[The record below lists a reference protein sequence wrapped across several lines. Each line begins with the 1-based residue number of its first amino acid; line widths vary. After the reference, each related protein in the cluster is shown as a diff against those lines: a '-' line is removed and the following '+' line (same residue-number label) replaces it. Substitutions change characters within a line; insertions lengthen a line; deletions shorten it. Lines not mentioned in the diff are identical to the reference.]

1 MPVLQNSSNIGK
13 YKVQNLIKANY
24 YTETYRAVDEDNN
37 PYFLKLFVVN
47 NLPHKLLNRES
58 GLVREIEYC
67 RQMSHRNIVSYVDS
81 GKLELQEGSCQYY
94 LTKYF
99 DGQILSDFVAQ
110 KGKLEQDD
118 ALAIFRGLLH
128 GLEYMHSLTPLL
140 CHNDLDPSNIILL
153 DSIKNEPEIIDL
165 GHVSERCSGSVPFDV
180 ANIDILY
187 HANENMV
194 GIYDEQSDIFS
205 ACAVLYY
212 MLSGKAPWELT
223 FEEGQPVKDRFYA
236 LTQHRKREPLDLSG
250 LNVSDKVKRI
260 LNEGLAL
267 KYSDRLGSIGE
278 IIQILDS
285 PDTVA
290 AEPEKTEPSASK
302 NNPSGNNLS
311 EQAKS
316 PNLVNFEIKKGSGQG
331 FKDIAGMQDLKDML
345 SQKVIFVIKNQEIA
359 EEYKLVPPNG
369 MLLYG
374 PPGCGKTYFAE
385 KFAEETGFSFLL
397 IKSSDLA
404 SSFLHGSQEKIGQ
417 LFKQAEMNA
426 PIVLCFD
433 EFDALVPDRS
443 APGSSYVSG
452 EVNEFLSQMNN
463 CSKRGIFVV
472 ATSNRPDKID
482 PAILRTG
489 RIDKLVYVP
498 LPDFEARKELF
509 RLYLNNR
516 PVTEDIDFDELA
528 RKTEG
533 YIASDIAYIVNDS
546 AMTAAFSRTRISNK
560 LLQEAVRNTQPSVRQ
575 ESLQLYQDIKKQM
588 EATGRRSL
596 VDRPSIGFV

>member
-1 MPVLQNSSNIGK
+1 MPVLQNASNVGK
-13 YKVQNLIKANY
+13 YTVQNLIKANY

-37 PYFLKLFVVN
+37 PYFLKLFVLN
-47 NLPHKLLNRES
+47 NLPDKLMNRES
-58 GLVREIEYC
+58 GIVREIEYC
-67 RQMSHRNIVSYVDS
+67 KQMSHRNIVSYIDS
-81 GKLELQEGSCQYY
+81 GKIELQEGICQYY
-94 LTKYF
+94 ITKYF
-99 DGQILSDFVAQ
+99 DGQILSDLVSQ
-110 KGKLEQDD
+110 KGKLDQAD
-118 ALAIFRGLLH
+118 AVAIFRGLLK
-128 GLEYMHSLTPLL
+128 GLEYMHSLSPVL
-140 CHNDLDPSNIILL
+140 CHNDLDPSNVILL
-153 DSIKNEPEIIDL
+153 NTVKNEPEIIDL
-165 GHVSERCSGSVPFDV
+165 GHVSERCSGSVPFDM

-194 GIYDEQSDIFS
+194 GIYDEQSDVFS
-205 ACAVLYY
+205 VCAILYY
-212 MLSGKAPWELT
+212 MLSGRAPWEMT
-223 FEEGQPVKDRFYA
+223 FEDNQPVKDRFYA
-236 LTQHRKREPLDLSG
+236 LTQYRKRNPLDFSELDISE
-250 LNVSDKVKRI
+250 KIKQI
-260 LNEGLAL
+260 LRGGLAL
-267 KYSDRLGSIGE
+267 KYTDRLNSIGE
-278 IIQILDS
+278 IIQMLDS
-285 PDTVA
+285 SDPV
-290 AEPEKTEPSASK
+290 PSELEQKSSSK
-302 NNPSGNNLS
+302 YESSDNKAP
-311 EQAKS
+311 EQAQS
-316 PNLVNFEIKKGSGQG
+316 PNAVKFDIKRGSGQG
-331 FKDIAGMQDLKDML
+331 FKDIAGMQELKDL
-345 SQKVIFVIKNQEIA
+345 LTQKVIFVIKNKDIA

-385 KFAEETGFSFLL
+385 KFAEETGFNFLL

-417 LFKQAEMNA
+417 LFRQAAENA

-463 CSKRGIFVV
+463 CSKRGIFIV

-509 RLYLNNR
+509 KLYLNNR
-516 PVTEDIDFDELA
+516 PLMEDIDFEKLA
-528 RKTEG
+528 NDTEG

-546 AMTAAFSRTRISNK
+546 AMTAAFARTRISNS
-560 LLQEAVRNTQPSVRQ
+560 LLQDAVHNTQPSVRK
-575 ESLQLYQDIKKQM
+575 ESLQLYQDIKERM

-596 VDRPSIGFV
+596 VGRPSIGFV

>member
-1 MPVLQNSSNIGK
+1 MPVLQNASNVGK
-13 YKVQNLIKANY
+13 YTVQNLIKANY

-37 PYFLKLFVVN
+37 PYFLKLFVLN
-47 NLPHKLLNRES
+47 NLPDKLMNREL
-58 GLVREIEYC
+58 GIVREIEYC
-67 RQMSHRNIVSYVDS
+67 KQMSHRNIVSYIDS
-81 GKLELQEGSCQYY
+81 GKIELQEGICQYY
-94 LTKYF
+94 ITKYF
-99 DGQILSDFVAQ
+99 DGQILSDLVSQ
-110 KGKLEQDD
+110 KGKLDQAD
-118 ALAIFRGLLH
+118 AVAIFRGLLK
-128 GLEYMHSLTPLL
+128 GLEYMHSLSPVL
-140 CHNDLDPSNIILL
+140 CHNDLDPSNVILL
-153 DSIKNEPEIIDL
+153 NTVKNEPEIIDL

-194 GIYDEQSDIFS
+194 GIYDEQSDVFS
-205 ACAVLYY
+205 VCAILYY
-212 MLSGKAPWELT
+212 MLSGRAPWEMT
-223 FEEGQPVKDRFYA
+223 FEDNQPVKDRFYA
-236 LTQHRKREPLDLSG
+236 LTQYRKRNPLDFSELDISE
-250 LNVSDKVKRI
+250 KIKHI
-260 LNEGLAL
+260 LRGGLAL
-267 KYSDRLGSIGE
+267 KYTDRLNSIGE
-278 IIQILDS
+278 IIQMLDS
-285 PDTVA
+285 SDPVPS
-290 AEPEKTEPSASK
+290 ELEQKSSSKYEPSDNKA
-302 NNPSGNNLS
+302 P
-311 EQAKS
+311 EQAQS
-316 PNLVNFEIKKGSGQG
+316 PNAVKFDIKRGSGQG
-331 FKDIAGMQDLKDML
+331 FKDIAGMQELKDL
-345 SQKVIFVIKNQEIA
+345 LTQKVIFVIKNKDIA

-385 KFAEETGFSFLL
+385 KFAEETGFNFLL

-417 LFKQAEMNA
+417 LFRQAAENA

-463 CSKRGIFVV
+463 CSKRGIFIV

-509 RLYLNNR
+509 KLYLNNR
-516 PVTEDIDFDELA
+516 PLMEDIDFEKLA
-528 RKTEG
+528 NDTEG

-546 AMTAAFSRTRISNK
+546 AMTAAFARTRISNS
-560 LLQEAVRNTQPSVRQ
+560 LLQDAVHNTQPSVRK
-575 ESLQLYQDIKKQM
+575 ESLQLYQDIKERM

-596 VDRPSIGFV
+596 VGRPSIGFV

>member
-1 MPVLQNSSNIGK
+1 MPVLQNASNIGK
-13 YKVQNLIKANY
+13 YTVQNLIKANY

-37 PYFLKLFVVN
+37 PYFLKLFVLN
-47 NLPHKLLNRES
+47 NLPDKLMNRES
-58 GLVREIEYC
+58 GIVREIEYC
-67 RQMSHRNIVSYVDS
+67 KQMSHRNIVSYIDS
-81 GKLELQEGSCQYY
+81 GKIELQEGICQYY
-94 LTKYF
+94 ITKYF
-99 DGQILSDFVAQ
+99 DGQILSDLVSQ
-110 KGKLEQDD
+110 KGKLDQAD
-118 ALAIFRGLLH
+118 AVAIFRGLLK
-128 GLEYMHSLTPLL
+128 GLEYMHSLSPVL
-140 CHNDLDPSNIILL
+140 CHNDLDPSNVILL
-153 DSIKNEPEIIDL
+153 NTVKNEPEIIDL

-194 GIYDEQSDIFS
+194 GIYDEQSDVFS
-205 ACAVLYY
+205 VCAILYY
-212 MLSGKAPWELT
+212 MLSGRAPWEMT
-223 FEEGQPVKDRFYA
+223 FEDNQPVKARFYA
-236 LTQHRKREPLDLSG
+236 LTQYRKRNPLDFSELDISE
-250 LNVSDKVKRI
+250 KIKQI
-260 LNEGLAL
+260 LRGGLAL
-267 KYSDRLGSIGE
+267 KYADRLNSIGE
-278 IIQILDS
+278 IIQMLDS
-285 PDTVA
+285 SDPVPS
-290 AEPEKTEPSASK
+290 ELEQKSSSKYEPSDNKA
-302 NNPSGNNLS
+302 P
-311 EQAKS
+311 EQAQS
-316 PNLVNFEIKKGSGQG
+316 PNAVKFDIKRGSGQG
-331 FKDIAGMQDLKDML
+331 FKDIAGMQELKDL
-345 SQKVIFVIKNQEIA
+345 LTQKVIFVIKNKDIA

-385 KFAEETGFSFLL
+385 KFAEETGFNFLL

-417 LFKQAEMNA
+417 LFRQAAENA

-463 CSKRGIFVV
+463 CSKRGIFIV

-509 RLYLNNR
+509 KLYLNNR
-516 PVTEDIDFDELA
+516 PLMEDIDFEKLA
-528 RKTEG
+528 NDTEG

-546 AMTAAFSRTRISNK
+546 AMTAAFARTRISNS
-560 LLQEAVRNTQPSVRQ
+560 LLQDAVHNTQPSVRK
-575 ESLQLYQDIKKQM
+575 ESLQLYQDIKERM

-596 VDRPSIGFV
+596 VGRPSIGFV

>member
-1 MPVLQNSSNIGK
+1 
-13 YKVQNLIKANY
+13 
-24 YTETYRAVDEDNN
+24 
-37 PYFLKLFVVN
+37 
-47 NLPHKLLNRES
+47 
-58 GLVREIEYC
+58 
-67 RQMSHRNIVSYVDS
+67 
-81 GKLELQEGSCQYY
+81 
-94 LTKYF
+94 
-99 DGQILSDFVAQ
+99 
-110 KGKLEQDD
+110 
-118 ALAIFRGLLH
+118 
-128 GLEYMHSLTPLL
+128 MHSLSPVL
-140 CHNDLDPSNIILL
+140 CHNDLDPSNVILL
-153 DSIKNEPEIIDL
+153 NTVKNEPEIIDL

-194 GIYDEQSDIFS
+194 GIYDEQSDVFS
-205 ACAVLYY
+205 VCAILYY
-212 MLSGKAPWELT
+212 MLSGRAPWEMT
-223 FEEGQPVKDRFYA
+223 FEDNQPVKDRFYA
-236 LTQHRKREPLDLSG
+236 LTQYRKRNPLDFSELDISE
-250 LNVSDKVKRI
+250 KIKQI
-260 LNEGLAL
+260 LRGGLAL
-267 KYSDRLGSIGE
+267 KYTDRLNSIGE
-278 IIQILDS
+278 IIQMLDS
-285 PDTVA
+285 SDPVPS
-290 AEPEKTEPSASK
+290 ELEQKSSSKYEPSDNKA
-302 NNPSGNNLS
+302 P
-311 EQAKS
+311 EQAQS
-316 PNLVNFEIKKGSGQG
+316 PNAVKFDIKRGSGQG
-331 FKDIAGMQDLKDML
+331 FKDIAGMQELKDL
-345 SQKVIFVIKNQEIA
+345 LTQKVIFVIKNKDIA

-385 KFAEETGFSFLL
+385 KFAEETGFNFLL

-417 LFKQAEMNA
+417 LFRQAAENA

-463 CSKRGIFVV
+463 CSKRGIFIV

-509 RLYLNNR
+509 KLYLNNR
-516 PVTEDIDFDELA
+516 PLMEDIDFEKLA
-528 RKTEG
+528 NDTEG

-546 AMTAAFSRTRISNK
+546 AMTAAFARTRISNS
-560 LLQEAVRNTQPSVRQ
+560 LLQDAVHNTQPSVRK
-575 ESLQLYQDIKKQM
+575 ESLQLYQDIKERM

-596 VDRPSIGFV
+596 VGRPSIGFV

>member
-1 MPVLQNSSNIGK
+1 MPVLQNASNVGK
-13 YKVQNLIKANY
+13 YTVQNLIKANY

-37 PYFLKLFVVN
+37 PYFLKLFVLN
-47 NLPHKLLNRES
+47 NLPDKLMNRES
-58 GLVREIEYC
+58 GIVREIEYC
-67 RQMSHRNIVSYVDS
+67 KQMSHRNIVSYIDS
-81 GKLELQEGSCQYY
+81 GKIELQEGICQYY
-94 LTKYF
+94 ITKYF
-99 DGQILSDFVAQ
+99 DGQILSDLVSQ
-110 KGKLEQDD
+110 KGKLDQAD
-118 ALAIFRGLLH
+118 AVAIFRGLLK
-128 GLEYMHSLTPLL
+128 GLEYMHSLSPVL
-140 CHNDLDPSNIILL
+140 CHNDLDPSNVILL
-153 DSIKNEPEIIDL
+153 NTVKNEPEIIDL

-194 GIYDEQSDIFS
+194 GIYDEQSDVFS
-205 ACAVLYY
+205 VCAILYY
-212 MLSGKAPWELT
+212 MLSGRAPWEMT
-223 FEEGQPVKDRFYA
+223 FEDNQPVKDRFYA
-236 LTQHRKREPLDLSG
+236 LTQYRKRNPLDFSELDISE
-250 LNVSDKVKRI
+250 KIKQI
-260 LNEGLAL
+260 LRGGLAL
-267 KYSDRLGSIGE
+267 KYTDRLNSIGE
-278 IIQILDS
+278 IIQMLDS
-285 PDTVA
+285 SDPVPS
-290 AEPEKTEPSASK
+290 ELEQKSSSKYEPSDNKA
-302 NNPSGNNLS
+302 P
-311 EQAKS
+311 EQAQS
-316 PNLVNFEIKKGSGQG
+316 PNAVKFDIKRGSGQG
-331 FKDIAGMQDLKDML
+331 FKDIAGMQELKDL
-345 SQKVIFVIKNQEIA
+345 LTQKVIFVIKNKDIA

-385 KFAEETGFSFLL
+385 KFAEETGFNFLL

-417 LFKQAEMNA
+417 LFRQAAENA

-463 CSKRGIFVV
+463 CSKRGIFIV

-509 RLYLNNR
+509 KLYLNNR
-516 PVTEDIDFDELA
+516 TLMEDIDFEKLA
-528 RKTEG
+528 NDTEG

-546 AMTAAFSRTRISNK
+546 AMTAAFARTRISNS
-560 LLQEAVRNTQPSVRQ
+560 LLQDAVHNTQPSVRK
-575 ESLQLYQDIKKQM
+575 ESLQLYQDIKERM

-596 VDRPSIGFV
+596 VGRPSIGFV